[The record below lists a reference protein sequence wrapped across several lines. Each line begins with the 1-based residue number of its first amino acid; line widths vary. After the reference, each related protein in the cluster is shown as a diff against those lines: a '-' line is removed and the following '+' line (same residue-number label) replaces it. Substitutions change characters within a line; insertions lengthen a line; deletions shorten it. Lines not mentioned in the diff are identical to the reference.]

1 MRNISISAVIAA
13 VAVLVAGRAEAQEA
27 MQFAAIG
34 KNIQEGG
41 PAALFA
47 SPADKVFQE
56 HRTEVSASYLS
67 YCPDGVPASYINASG
82 SYLVLENLSVSAAFT
97 YGTGENYETVNTG
110 GFSTGPFTPSYYEA
124 SAGVSYRPFRDI
136 SFGVNLEYLGE
147 KLSSDFSAGAFAADV
162 AAMWNHS
169 FGKSSV
175 KCSAGVFDI
184 GNKVKSA
191 SGDKFRLPSSARL
204 AAGYEFRPSSL
215 HTVGAGLQGECY
227 FSGNISAT
235 AGVRYAYA
243 RILTLEAVYHY
254 GDKTVVPTHV
264 SLGAGINV
272 FGFVRKSSKSLCLNF
287 RYLLPA
293 SSEGDFIKGSFQGGI
308 SFGF

>member
-1 MRNISISAVIAA
+1 MRNISIPAVIVA
-13 VAVLVAGRAEAQEA
+13 VAVLIAGRAEAQEA

-34 KNIQEGG
+34 KSLQEGG
-41 PAALFA
+41 PAALLA

-56 HRTEVSASYLS
+56 HRIGVSASYLS
-67 YCPDGVPASYINASG
+67 YCPDGIPASYINASG
-82 SYLVLENLSVSAAFT
+82 TYMVMENLSVSAAFT
-97 YGTGENYETVNTG
+97 YGIGESYETVNTG
-110 GFSTGPFTPSYYEA
+110 GFSIGAFTPSYYEV
-124 SAGVSYRPFRDI
+124 SAGVSCRPFRDI

-147 KLSSDFSAGAFAADV
+147 KLSSGFSAGSFAADV

-169 FGKSSV
+169 FGSSSM
-175 KCSAGVFDI
+175 KCSAGVFDV
-184 GNKVKSA
+184 GTKVKSD
-191 SGDKFRLPSSARL
+191 SGEKFRLPSSARL
-204 AAGYEFRPSSL
+204 SVGYEFRPSSA
-215 HTVGAGLQGECY
+215 HTVGAGIQGECY

-235 AGVRYAYA
+235 AGLKYAYT
-243 RILTLEAVYHY
+243 RILTVEAVYHY
-254 GDKTVVPTHV
+254 GDKTVVPTHI

-293 SSEGDFIKGSFQGGI
+293 SSGGDVIKGSFQGGI